1 VSGQTEYRLIA
12 KRISDEG
19 PSSGDPAHSSPRGG
33 LKKMGVGLGT
43 STMRRVQPTGRIES
57 MLIHPSIH
65 LDLAH
70 ERQRELIAR
79 AERQRLAE
87 ASRRAALPQ
96 QGSVARSA
104 PQQEAETLMKNI
116 LSEPHPPGHAPP
128 RELAF
133 RSVDG
138 LEVTLLWN
146 ADEDRLTVSVYD
158 PAVPEFF
165 EVPAPATAPS
175 TSSTTPT
182 PMRPSAGSSTGR
194 R

>member
-1 VSGQTEYRLIA
+1 
-12 KRISDEG
+12 
-19 PSSGDPAHSSPRGG
+19 
-33 LKKMGVGLGT
+33 
-43 STMRRVQPTGRIES
+43 MRRVQPTGRIES

-165 EVPAPATAPS
+165 EVPAPSDRALDVFYHPYAYAAQRGIEYGASVIEIEDTADV
-175 TSSTTPT
+175 
-182 PMRPSAGSSTGR
+182 
-194 R
+194 